1 MLRNLYNRMARLLVP
16 ITNAS
21 IDEFRIRP
29 WNDDKAF
36 LEIMG
41 KVKDHT
47 LVDPVRCYMIYQFA
61 RQARNIEGDVA
72 EVGAYK
78 GGTARLL
85 ASMFHDIAKD
95 IYVFDTFQ
103 GMPTADPEKDL
114 HREGDFGD
122 TSLEQVAAYLSEFNT
137 VHLVKGVFPGTA
149 DVIRSKTFC
158 IVHIDVDIYSSVYS
172 STEYFY
178 TRMAHGGII
187 IFDDY
192 GFKTCPGAKQ
202 AVDLF
207 FESKPEVPWYL
218 STGQAIVVK
227 I

>member
-1 MLRNLYNRMARLLVP
+1 M
-16 ITNAS
+16 
-21 IDEFRIRP
+21 
-29 WNDDKAF
+29 
-36 LEIMG
+36 
-41 KVKDHT
+41 
-47 LVDPVRCYMIYQFA
+47 
-61 RQARNIEGDVA
+61 
-72 EVGAYK
+72 
-78 GGTARLL
+78 
-85 ASMFHDIAKD
+85 
-95 IYVFDTFQ
+95 
-103 GMPTADPEKDL
+103 
-114 HREGDFGD
+114 
-122 TSLEQVAAYLSEFNT
+122 
-137 VHLVKGVFPGTA
+137 
-149 DVIRSKTFC
+149 
-158 IVHIDVDIYSSVYS
+158 DIYSSVYS